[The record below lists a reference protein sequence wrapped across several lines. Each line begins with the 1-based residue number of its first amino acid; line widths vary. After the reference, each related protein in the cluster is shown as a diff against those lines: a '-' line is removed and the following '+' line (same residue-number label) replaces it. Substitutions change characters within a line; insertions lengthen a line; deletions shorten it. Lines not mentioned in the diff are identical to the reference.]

1 MKATK
6 MLLRFY
12 TWVLV
17 AGVLAMFTIIIAA
30 MAIVYFKAE
39 KTVRWPST
47 VIFLIAIPV
56 INPPFEAPARMFPL
70 ALQAPLTLSVHLAA
84 QAIFFTLLGLNRDMG
99 NIAKLNESSRVSM
112 GGEDGDKV
120 SLNEDTLGVG
130 RMARNVLSE
139 TYARGQRP
147 VKGIAA
153 VLNHLGSKEAAEAQD
168 SDPLEP
174 ALIRRSATWTG
185 PAGP

>member
-56 INPPFEAPARMFPL
+56 INPPFERPPACFP
-70 ALQAPLTLSVHLAA
+70 SR
-84 QAIFFTLLGLNRDMG
+84 F
-99 NIAKLNESSRVSM
+99 KLR
-112 GGEDGDKV
+112 
-120 SLNEDTLGVG
+120 
-130 RMARNVLSE
+130 
-139 TYARGQRP
+139 
-147 VKGIAA
+147 
-153 VLNHLGSKEAAEAQD
+153 
-168 SDPLEP
+168 
-174 ALIRRSATWTG
+174 
-185 PAGP
+185 